1 MPDNI
6 PEKIAF
12 EYDFVKKIG
21 EGANGETWLAKSR
34 INRKLAAIKCLKLNA
49 ANDLKSFEL
58 FKREVALLK
67 SIQIEGVP
75 KFYDAYIP
83 DALEQSFLIQEYID
97 APSIQDIMDLD
108 TQKSPDADPADAG
121 ETHARD
127 DRETPSSNEATTP
140 SASQKRS
147 KQFSEKE
154 TLLIAKKIATIL
166 VQLQTSY
173 SPPIIH
179 RDIKPSNILYNVQT
193 QEVYLID
200 FGSVA
205 NPQKRTGGS
214 TIAGT
219 FGYMPPEQIFG
230 DVAPQS
236 DFYALGATM
245 LHMLTGI
252 MPYNLSSNV
261 YQLDIDQALD
271 TYAPDTSSG
280 VKQLLKSLLSADI
293 HSRPTSALV
302 LLNEL
307 EYAQSCIL
315 AQPQKHFL
323 GRCFYKLKQILR
335 KIKNRFYPQ
344 ASNTLSF
351 NIDPE
356 QFASSEVNAAPKI
369 EPTSHAY
376 TPKKTTECLKEKII
390 TLKATQKNFCSKQ
403 VKNDLVTK
411 NWVKCKGELRRI
423 ICFSHFTPSESIFR
437 DSNSIIFRDS
447 NSIDLVEYTFTAN
460 THTYKS
466 YYPLPSSYIN
476 PKFPIPCTI
485 LYNPKD
491 PLENGIYDI
500 YGDEL

>member
-1 MPDNI
+1 MAILTIHDY
-6 PEKIAF
+6 EKTVTVEF
-12 EYDFVKKIG
+12 EPPSDLYDVLQEAGIFVDLLCAGQGICG
-21 EGANGETWLAKSR
+21 
-34 INRKLAAIKCLKLNA
+34 KC
-49 ANDLKSFEL
+49 
-58 FKREVALLK
+58 R
-67 SIQIEGVP
+67 
-75 KFYDAYIP
+75 
-83 DALEQSFLIQEYID
+83 
-97 APSIQDIMDLD
+97 
-108 TQKSPDADPADAG
+108 
-121 ETHARD
+121 RW
-127 DRETPSSNEATTP
+127 
-140 SASQKRS
+140 
-147 KQFSEKE
+147 
-154 TLLIAKKIATIL
+154 
-166 VQLQTSY
+166 
-173 SPPIIH
+173 
-179 RDIKPSNILYNVQT
+179 
-193 QEVYLID
+193 
-200 FGSVA
+200 
-205 NPQKRTGGS
+205 
-214 TIAGT
+214 
-219 FGYMPPEQIFG
+219 
-230 DVAPQS
+230 
-236 DFYALGATM
+236 
-245 LHMLTGI
+245 
-252 MPYNLSSNV
+252 
-261 YQLDIDQALD
+261 
-271 TYAPDTSSG
+271 
-280 VKQLLKSLLSADI
+280 
-293 HSRPTSALV
+293 
-302 LLNEL
+302 
-307 EYAQSCIL
+307 
-315 AQPQKHFL
+315 
-323 GRCFYKLKQILR
+323 

-500 YGDEL
+500 YGDELWTQIAPWTT